1 MGEVRE
7 LYAIF
12 HPGYEVQFGFG
23 EATGGG
29 KQYFIEILQ
38 LSFIKGNWQILKT
51 SLFDLDLEV

>member
-7 LYAIF
+7 LYVIF

-23 EATGGG
+23 EATGEGE

-38 LSFIKGNWQILKT
+38 ISFIKGNWQILKT
-51 SLFDLDLEV
+51 SLFDLEV